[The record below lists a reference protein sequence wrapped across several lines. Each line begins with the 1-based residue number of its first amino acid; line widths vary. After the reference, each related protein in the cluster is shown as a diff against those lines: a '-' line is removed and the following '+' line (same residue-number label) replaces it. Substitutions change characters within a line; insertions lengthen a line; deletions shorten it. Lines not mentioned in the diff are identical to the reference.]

1 MTAHLD
7 TARATLVARREV
19 LAGFAGLGFSL
30 VLPAGSGRTASAA
43 EPFATAWVKI
53 DADGT
58 VTIASPAAEMG
69 QGSRTSLALIIAE
82 EMDADWSRVRVEQS
96 PLDDKVYGNP
106 RYGIMYTAGSASI
119 PTYFKPLRLQAAQV
133 RRVLVDNV
141 AEKWGVP
148 AAELATEAGYVVH
161 KASQRRIGYGEV
173 AAFGRVPAVMPTVSE
188 ADLKQP
194 TQFRYLGKDVARV
207 DVASKVDGSAQY
219 SIDVRVPGMKYAT
232 VLRAPVEGA
241 APVSV
246 DGEAAQKVPNVTD
259 IVRLPYGV
267 GIVATTME
275 AALAGKEKLK
285 VEWSKAQGSGFNSVQ
300 ALDRYVERAR
310 DLSAEGKPWDKAG
323 DIAAMSGATTFVEAE
338 YRTDFAYHAQMEPLN
353 SIASVNAAGD
363 GAEVWCGT
371 QAPTVAMRAVARAL
385 STSPDK
391 IVLHP
396 MLLGGGFGRRGHF
409 DAEYV
414 VDSVLLS
421 RAVKAPV
428 KLMWTRE
435 DDIHNG
441 RFRPMTGHYL
451 KAGLDKDGRIVAWR
465 HRVASEEALAF
476 QDAPRFKGR
485 GERAIFSMLGT
496 EQPSYELPNRLIDHV
511 RQVDGMRLSSMR
523 GTGNP
528 PNAFVTESF
537 IDEIALSR
545 KIDPLEF
552 RKRLTAKVPR
562 AQTLLQTLSEMSDW
576 TRQRPSGTGLGL
588 CFRNE
593 DGTLVGM
600 VAEVAVNAST
610 GDVKLRK
617 VWAAIDAGLAVQ
629 PDNIKA
635 QLEGAIIYTMGAALF
650 ERVTVAEGAVEQ
662 SNFYD
667 YRVPRMSDA
676 PDIEVAVLST
686 NNPPTGIGEMGGN
699 VTGAVANAVAA
710 ATGARVR
717 HMPITP
723 DRVKAA
729 LLTGRG

>member
-7 TARATLVARREV
+7 MARPTPVARREV
-19 LAGFAGLGFSL
+19 LAGFAGLAFSL
-30 VLPAGSGRTASAA
+30 ILPGGSQRTASAA
-43 EPFATAWVKI
+43 GPFATAWVSI
-53 DADGT
+53 DADGM

-96 PLDDKVYGNP
+96 PLDDKLYGNP
-106 RYGIMYTAGSASI
+106 RYGIMYTAGSASV

-133 RRVLVDNV
+133 RRVLIDNV
-141 AEKWGVP
+141 AEKWGVSS
-148 AAELATEAGYVVH
+148 AELATEPGYVVH
-161 KASQRRIGYGEV
+161 TASQRRIGYGEV
-173 AAFGRVPAVMPTVSE
+173 AAFGRVPSVMPTVPE

-194 TQFRYLGKDVARV
+194 GQFRYLGKDVTRV
-207 DVASKVDGSAQY
+207 DVASKVDGSAKY

-241 APVSV
+241 VPVSV
-246 DGEAAQKVPNVTD
+246 ESEAAQKVSGVTD
-259 IVRLPYGV
+259 VVRLPYGV
-267 GIVATTME
+267 GVVASTME
-275 AALAGKEKLK
+275 AALAGRDKLK
-285 VEWSKAQGSGFNSVQ
+285 VGWSKAQGSGFNSAQ

-310 DLSAEGKPWDKAG
+310 DLSTEGKSWDKAG

-353 SIASVNAAGD
+353 SIASVNEAGN

-371 QAPTVAMRAVARAL
+371 QAPTVAVRAVARAL
-385 STSPDK
+385 DASPDK

-476 QDAPRFKGR
+476 QDSPRFKGR

-496 EQPSYELPNRLIDHV
+496 EQPSYDLPNRLIDHV

-537 IDEIALSR
+537 IDEIALSQ

-562 AQTLLQTLSEMSDW
+562 AQTLLQTLSDMSDW
-576 TRQRPSGTGLGL
+576 PRKRPSGTGLGL

-600 VAEVAVNAST
+600 VAEVAVNKNT
-610 GDVKLRK
+610 GEVKLQK
-617 VWAAIDAGLAVQ
+617 VWAAIDAGFALQ
-629 PDNIKA
+629 PDNITA
-635 QLEGAIIYTMGAALF
+635 QLEGAIIFTMGAALF
-650 ERVTVAEGAVEQ
+650 ERVTIVEGAVDQ
-662 SNFYD
+662 NNFYD
-667 YRVPRMSDA
+667 YRIPRMSDV

-686 NNPPTGIGEMGGN
+686 NNPPSGIGEMGGN
-699 VTGAVANAVAA
+699 VTGAVGNAVAA
-710 ATGARVR
+710 ASGARVR

-723 DRVKAA
+723 ERVKAA
-729 LLTGRG
+729 LLPGRG

>member
-275 AALAGKEKLK
+275 AALAGKDKLK
-285 VEWSKAQGSGFNSVQ
+285 VEWSKAQGSGFKSVQ